1 MPAAGTDEGFTAPIG
16 DAMNSRHFVRWLAL
30 LSFVVGSLITPAP
43 SGVTITSEAQAGGL
57 DLDFRA
63 FYDPNRA
70 TEQRTLSK
78 PYQALMSELSLAMG
92 SRMVG
97 PAASLGAL
105 GFEASYELSF
115 VGTNYKAAYWKDAA
129 SAPAA
134 TVTTG
139 QLRVRKGLPYGL
151 QLGAN
156 LTHLYDSNM
165 WAVGTEMNMSLID
178 GFANIPDL
186 AVRTSINVV
195 LGNADLGMLIVG
207 GDVILSKSF
216 GVAGLFSLQ
225 PWAAYSFAFTHV
237 STHQIDVYPTA
248 SSIQP
253 DLMLLK
259 QINNTSH
266 RAAFGLR
273 VVVTRVSVGFEFLRS
288 FTDDLSVMTGK
299 LGVDF

>member
-1 MPAAGTDEGFTAPIG
+1 
-16 DAMNSRHFVRWLAL
+16 
-30 LSFVVGSLITPAP
+30 
-43 SGVTITSEAQAGGL
+43 
-57 DLDFRA
+57 
-63 FYDPNRA
+63 
-70 TEQRTLSK
+70 
-78 PYQALMSELSLAMG
+78 MS
-92 SRMVG
+92 
-97 PAASLGAL
+97 
-105 GFEASYELSF
+105 
-115 VGTNYKAAYWKDAA
+115 
-129 SAPAA
+129 
-134 TVTTG
+134 TG

-165 WAVGTEMNMSLID
+165 WAIGAEMNLSLID
-178 GFANIPDL
+178 GFTNIPDL
-186 AVRTSINVV
+186 AIRTSINTV

-207 GDVILSKSF
+207 TDVVLSKSF
-216 GVAGLFSLQ
+216 GVAGIFALQ

-273 VVVTRVSVGFEFLRS
+273 IVVTRISLGFEFLRS
-288 FTDDLSVMTGK
+288 FTDDLNVMTGK

>member
-1 MPAAGTDEGFTAPIG
+1 
-16 DAMNSRHFVRWLAL
+16 MNRRHLVRWLAL
-30 LSFVVGSLITPAP
+30 AAFALSLVLTPSP
-43 SGVTITSEAQAGGL
+43 RGLQLGSEAQAGGL

-70 TEQRTLSK
+70 TEERTLSK
-78 PYQALMSELSLAMG
+78 PYQSLMSELSLAMG

-97 PAASLGAL
+97 PAGSLGAL
-105 GFEASYELSF
+105 GFEAAYELSF
-115 VGTNYKAAYWKDAA
+115 VGTNSKASYWQDAA
-129 SAPAA
+129 SAPNAQVS
-134 TVTTG
+134 TS

-156 LTHLYDSNM
+156 LTHLNDSNM
-165 WAVGTEMNMSLID
+165 WAIGTELNVSLID
-178 GFANIPDL
+178 GFANIPNL
-186 AVRTSINVV
+186 AVRSSINVV

-207 GDVILSKSF
+207 ADVVLSKSF
-216 GVAGLFSLQ
+216 GIAGILALQ

-273 VVVTRVSVGFEFLRS
+273 VVVTRISLGFEFLRS
-288 FTDDLSVMTGK
+288 FTDDLNVMTLK

>member
-1 MPAAGTDEGFTAPIG
+1 MNRHFARCLPAAAFI
-16 DAMNSRHFVRWLAL
+16 AMAMAL
-30 LSFVVGSLITPAP
+30 LVTPHQGGVSLAT
-43 SGVTITSEAQAGGL
+43 EARAGGL

-70 TEQRTLSK
+70 VEERTQSK
-78 PYQALMSELSLAMG
+78 AYQSLMSELSLAMG

-105 GFEASYELSF
+105 GIEAAYELSI
-115 VGTNYKAAYWKDAA
+115 VGTNASASYWKDTA
-129 SAPAA
+129 SSPQSS
-134 TVTTG
+134 VMTG

-165 WAVGTEMNMSLID
+165 WAIGTEMNMSLVD

-186 AVRTSINVV
+186 AVRSSINVV

-207 GDVILSKSF
+207 ADAVLSKSF
-216 GVAGLFSLQ
+216 GIAGILSLQ
-225 PWAAYSFAFTHV
+225 PWASYSFAYTHV
-237 STHQIDVYPTA
+237 STHQIDVYPNA
-248 SSIQP
+248 SSITP

-259 QINNTSH
+259 QINDTSH

-273 VVVTRVSVGFEFLRS
+273 IVVTRVSLGFEFLRS
-288 FTDDLSVMTGK
+288 FSDNLNVMTSK